1 MLPYF
6 RIWMHKITYE
16 VAIPTKKGG
25 GDEVTVTMHM
35 TTDNR
40 LTHKNEV
47 KYCFKDTDVYNEFAA
62 LPEDEQ
68 EQILRIF
75 YHSTMKTA
83 RRRKSLSTSKS
94 CRQKHRVFKLL
105 F

>member
-25 GDEVTVTMHM
+25 GDKVTVTLHM

-40 LTHKNEV
+40 LTHENEV
-47 KYCFKDTDVYNEFAA
+47 KDCFKDTDVYNEFTA

-68 EQILRIF
+68 EQILKDI
-75 YHSTMKTA
+75 
-83 RRRKSLSTSKS
+83 LSQHDEDSQEKKIVKHIKILSSKA
-94 CRQKHRVFKLL
+94 
-105 F
+105 